1 MKTFS
6 QLVEEMKG
14 SYVGVR
20 YSEQSL
26 KMLKDLQKM
35 YKVPNPTPAKDMHTT
50 VAFSR
55 NKIDF
60 PLENK
65 VSQSVSRDVQF
76 HVFMTGS
83 GTRALVLK
91 IKSDYL
97 KSRHDL
103 ANELGASYDFPDYIP
118 HITLSYDIG
127 ELKFTQKPFK
137 LESELEIV
145 SEYGEEL
152 DLNWKPKG

>member
-35 YKVPNPTPAKDMHTT
+35 YQVPNPTPVKDMHTT

-60 PLENK
+60 PIEK
-65 VSQSVSRDVQF
+65 KISQFVSREVSF
-76 HVFMTGS
+76 HVFKTGS
-83 GTRALVLK
+83 GKRALVLK

-97 KSRHDL
+97 KSRHEL
-103 ANELGASYDFPDYIP
+103 ANELGATYDFPDYIP
-118 HITLSYDIG
+118 HITLSYDI
-127 ELKFTQKPFK
+127 EERNFTKKSFK
-137 LESELEIV
+137 LESDLEIV
-145 SEYGEEL
+145 SEYGEVL